1 MSDFWVDLSTALEMT
16 RGEDPV
22 FLDGGLIYFFLNSKG

>member
-1 MSDFWVDLSTALEMT
+1 MMSDLWVDLSAELEMT

-22 FLDGGLIYFFLNSKG
+22 FLDGGLIYFFSK